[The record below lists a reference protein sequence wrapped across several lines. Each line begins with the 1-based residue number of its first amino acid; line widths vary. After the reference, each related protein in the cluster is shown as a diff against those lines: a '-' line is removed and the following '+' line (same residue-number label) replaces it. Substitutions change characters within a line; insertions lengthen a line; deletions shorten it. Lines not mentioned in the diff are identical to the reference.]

1 MALRNV
7 RIDDDPV
14 LRKKARKVE
23 VIDDKIKDLLE
34 DMAETMYNSD
44 GVGLACPQIGILK
57 RLVTI
62 DVGDEHGLLKMINPE
77 GAGTHHRNHCPYCL
91 CSIHVDNEPGDRKS
105 DCKGIMEPISIW
117 VKDKGEWAIVHRCKK
132 CGKLNTNRSAAD
144 DNPVLLMSIAVKP
157 LASPPFPLHLLEN
170 ALDKKK

>member
-1 MALRNV
+1 MALRNI

-23 VIDDKIKDLLE
+23 VIDDKIKNLLE

-77 GAGTHHRNHCPYCL
+77 ILESFGEQVGLEGCL
-91 CSIHVDNEPGDRKS
+91 SIPDVRGFVKRPEKVKFKYTDIDGNEQIIDATGLLAVCVCHEIDHLN
-105 DCKGIMEPISIW
+105 GILFTDLALE
-117 VKDKGEWAIVHRCKK
+117 GEEAEMYE
-132 CGKLNTNRSAAD
+132 KLYYG
-144 DNPVLLMSIAVKP
+144 
-157 LASPPFPLHLLEN
+157 EEE
-170 ALDKKK
+170 